1 MFDATPF
8 DSSHALM
15 QDRAFAAAL
24 RTCGEQPVTLPSG
37 LTLLKRRVLG
47 MPILMLPRT
56 APPTDLRSQLAQ
68 AGQQRLP
75 LILSPEQPCK
85 MPLAIRLSPPR
96 TLLQVDLSA
105 PKQQRRATLHQ
116 NWRHQL
122 GQAENGPLRVLYRP
136 LTHDHILLALERAQA
151 LSRRYQSWPVTLT
164 AAFAKVAP
172 DQTHLFT
179 ALLRGHP
186 VAHMLFLSHGNRA
199 TYHIGHS
206 TNAGRKSHAHNL
218 LLWDAMNQLAKHGI
232 TSLDLGPTTT
242 PNIDRFKRRAGA
254 NDQLTGGTWLR
265 WSPLARARHT

>member
-1 MFDATPF
+1 MFDATPST
-8 DSSHALM
+8 SSHALM

-24 RTCGEQPVTLPSG
+24 RKCGEAPVTLPSG
-37 LTLLKRRVLG
+37 LTLLKRRVAG
-47 MPILMLPRT
+47 IPILMLPRVS
-56 APPTDLRSQLAQ
+56 PPADLRAQLAQ
-68 AGQQRLP
+68 VGQQRLP

-85 MPLAIRLSPPR
+85 MPLALRVSPAR
-96 TLLQVDLSA
+96 TLLQIDLSS
-105 PKQQRRATLHQ
+105 PQKERRAALHQ

-136 LTHDHILLALERAQA
+136 LTPDHILLALERAQA

-164 AAFAKVAP
+164 AAFAKIAP

-206 TNAGRKSHAHNL
+206 TDAGRKSHAHNL
-218 LLWDAMNQLAKHGI
+218 LLWDAMNQLKQRGI

-254 NDQLTGGTWLR
+254 QPLTTGGTWLR
-265 WSPLARARHT
+265 WSPLARARRT